1 MIQKILKIFFPTSCT
16 MCGRLCNTWI
26 CSKCYT
32 LLKKNLNPSSINKKE
47 YILHF
52 LSFYEGTIRN
62 LLLSFKFKEKAYI
75 GNLFVELIVKNEKI
89 SEKIKEYDYII
100 SVPMYKKNKA
110 NRGYN
115 QTEVIADQLEKIL
128 KIKHLKNCLIKIK
141 QNKKQST
148 LTEKQRIENVKNVYK
163 LENKNEI
170 YNKKILLLDDIY
182 TTGSTV
188 KACVDELKKGKPQ
201 KIDVLV
207 IAKRNQRKE

>member
-1 MIQKILKIFFPTSCT
+1 MIKKILKMLFPTSCT
-16 MCGRLCNTWI
+16 MCGKLCNTWI
-26 CSKCYT
+26 CPKCYV
-32 LLKKNLNPSSINKKE
+32 LLKKNLKFYSINEKG
-47 YILHF
+47 YILYF

-75 GNLFVELIVKNEKI
+75 GNLFVELLTKNRKFT
-89 SEKIKEYDYII
+89 EKIKEYDCII

-110 NRGYN
+110 RRGYN
-115 QTEVIADQLEKIL
+115 QTEVIADQLEKTL
-128 KIKHLKNCLIKIK
+128 KIKHLKKCLIKIK
-141 QNKKQST
+141 QNQKQST

-188 KACVDELKKGKPQ
+188 KSCVDELKEGKPQ